1 MRKAIWRWTWIS
13 NDGRT
18 RKELDHI
25 LANSRAMVR
34 SYRVYRGAKAQAN
47 TDRRLV
53 VAVISLAFVH
63 HAKPKKSSKFNVQRL
78 TTDVH
83 VRVAYNDSLQ
93 ARLPLAVASANGV
106 EEKWSQLSATINA
119 SAADTIGYV
128 RPRRR
133 PWISNETQEAVDHKA
148 AARLAHDTK
157 EWRRLCSVVHAR
169 QEPTG
174 KLTSTGSPLRL
185 KRV

>member
-1 MRKAIWRWTWIS
+1 
-13 NDGRT
+13 
-18 RKELDHI
+18 
-25 LANSRAMVR
+25 MVR
-34 SYRVYRGAKAQAN
+34 SYRVHRGAEAPAN
-47 TDRRLV
+47 TDHRLV
-53 VAVISLAFVH
+53 VAVVSLAFVH
-63 HAKPKKSSKFNVQRL
+63 HGKPKKPPKFNVQRL
-78 TTDVH
+78 TTTDVH
-83 VRVAYNDSLQ
+83 VRAAYNDALQ